1 MAHNAIP
8 NEFVIVPGDNPCYI
22 LSEAK
27 SKGMEQEEAGQIL
40 VFCIDVSGSM
50 EMEVK
55 GNKNRLDCVVEAVID
70 ELKKMR
76 IDRSTRKV
84 GIVWFGSQVTI
95 LGDASQKEM
104 KLPDGLFTSFD
115 LIVEKASE
123 YASLFGESVTDSYER
138 LKKAVKDAICH
149 GSTALGPA
157 LVTSIQIA
165 SKGAVGSRVIIC
177 TDGEANVGIGS
188 GEDNVFYDKVANFA
202 KEKQVSVSVLT
213 IKGDRCNV
221 KMLGKVSL
229 ATGGSVMKVDP
240 NNLGSEFSKILSD
253 EVLGTSTEV
262 VIRLN
267 HRFKFVGTKDTLTTD
282 HGRLLKDNLGNFTEE
297 TEVSYQFDIIT
308 EEENQGSRIVNPQ
321 LFKCNRLPIQIQIS
335 YTGRNSS
342 RYLQVFTDWREVT
355 DSVKEIVAAT
365 DFKVFSAGMLQHISP
380 MIQNGNFAD
389 ARKNMGEFLQG
400 SEMALQMMPE
410 LKTVIDKEKERV
422 TALERVMRSKQMK
435 GGKGAS
441 KPIFSQI

>member
-123 YASLFGESVTDSYER
+123 
-138 LKKAVKDAICH
+138 
-149 GSTALGPA
+149 
-157 LVTSIQIA
+157 
-165 SKGAVGSRVIIC
+165 
-177 TDGEANVGIGS
+177 
-188 GEDNVFYDKVANFA
+188 
-202 KEKQVSVSVLT
+202 
-213 IKGDRCNV
+213 
-221 KMLGKVSL
+221 
-229 ATGGSVMKVDP
+229 
-240 NNLGSEFSKILSD
+240 
-253 EVLGTSTEV
+253 
-262 VIRLN
+262 
-267 HRFKFVGTKDTLTTD
+267 
-282 HGRLLKDNLGNFTEE
+282 
-297 TEVSYQFDIIT
+297 
-308 EEENQGSRIVNPQ
+308 
-321 LFKCNRLPIQIQIS
+321 
-335 YTGRNSS
+335 
-342 RYLQVFTDWREVT
+342 
-355 DSVKEIVAAT
+355 
-365 DFKVFSAGMLQHISP
+365 
-380 MIQNGNFAD
+380 
-389 ARKNMGEFLQG
+389 
-400 SEMALQMMPE
+400 
-410 LKTVIDKEKERV
+410 
-422 TALERVMRSKQMK
+422 
-435 GGKGAS
+435 
-441 KPIFSQI
+441 